1 MESSVSTTTEN
12 VHQVSPHI
20 QIYINIT
27 NVYDTYSNIYLN
39 GKYIYI
45 YDIYSNRINLYSKIN
60 TNNKRMQRFKY
71 GLKTKCY
78 NIV

>member
-1 MESSVSTTTEN
+1 ME
-12 VHQVSPHI
+12 
-20 QIYINIT
+20 
-27 NVYDTYSNIYLN
+27 NIYT
-39 GKYIYI
+39 

-60 TNNKRMQRFKY
+60 TNNKGMQRFKY